1 MKKCFNLKKRIISCM
16 AALSLCTSII
26 PANNVEASFTAGMIA
41 YDYLDF
47 KDITSASSTEINT
60 DLRLRSGGD
69 GWASYWTTSTKKN
82 EDLIGI
88 NRLAQK
94 VGDKYYLNPHA
105 GSAFLRRWFEN
116 EINTGENGSYTFGF
130 TVTNAVSKPFENK
143 TLDSIYY
150 IGSGDES
157 NTPDIYTGI
166 EWFVEGEHPENT
178 EDITYPAGP
187 YAVLCVGEEKTAATE
202 MLTLDVNKPY
212 AFTLRVDTKS
222 DGKEEFVL
230 DVKAYGTN
238 TAVGETLSIS
248 CDYGT
253 KNLSYIDI
261 RSYGYGG
268 SYFSDFIIFDNY
280 SAVELVS
287 MHFEDK
293 DGNVINFSENV
304 TDSVGIELSAKNNSD
319 EEKTIRAHI
328 AIYDGKKL
336 VSTAT
341 DTKTIGTGE
350 TKTLSALISGEDFPE
365 DFSSGK
371 YTVKAYL
378 FDKNLV
384 PQKEP
389 YVLLNSSLYVS
400 SAADGGGIGTEE
412 APYTLSEALN
422 AVTSINEE
430 GKPLPAIE
438 LLGGDYELD
447 STVFINNKVYGTKDN
462 PLVIKA
468 KEGEEVN
475 FVGGIVVPISED
487 GVSDE
492 ETRNRIPE
500 AAQNYVREINLSDYN
515 LPMVGASA
523 VTGNGMGFYSDND
536 ITVNETIPYEV
547 MLDKK
552 SMTLARWPNEGIKL
566 IDTVVSQGTAPADW
580 NTTDE
585 AERTGVT
592 FTPSGE
598 VIEKL
603 STWQSAEYATIT
615 GYFGTVYSDLTIPI
629 AEFDAESSTI
639 TTALPIEKTVA
650 SGNKF
655 FVSNLIEEIDSPGE
669 YYIDKD
675 TNILYY
681 YPEENSEDLYIST
694 LNQTVMKLTDVEN
707 LVFDGINFY
716 GGRKDSII
724 IDDCAN
730 VKFENCTVAG
740 CAGKA
745 FTMQEC
751 KKCVV
756 SGCEIYDVG
765 KGGVWLDGGDYTTLE
780 PGENVVENSHIYNF
794 SRIKRNYSP
803 AVYLRTVGN
812 VAQNNEI
819 HDSSGNAIIF
829 NGNDHTI
836 KYNEIYEVVKEV
848 DDAAAIYAFI
858 EKIRRGTVISHN
870 YIHDLYSAETSI
882 VGASAVYTDGRR
894 DGTTVVSNLF
904 ENIQGTAYLLNCGR
918 DNTFTDNICI
928 NVGKVL
934 HYPRTCDTKELA
946 DLAQYGLYENG
957 LHTTPPY
964 AKYPHLANI
973 LNDDPAWSK
982 YNVVKDNVVIDS
994 ESDINL
1000 YNGFGATDAK
1010 LALNGDEIKASL
1022 ELTIEK
1028 AGFVD
1033 YASKNYTLKSDSKI
1047 YEEITEFTPIDFVNV
1062 GIK

>member
-1 MKKCFNLKKRIISCM
+1 MKKYYSYKKRILSYL
-16 AALSLCTSII
+16 AALCLCAALI
-26 PANNVEASFTAGMIA
+26 PPCRAEASFSAGMMA

-47 KDITSASSTEINT
+47 DGIISDSTEIKT

-82 EDLIGI
+82 QDLIGD
-88 NRLAQK
+88 NRIAQK
-94 VGDKYYLNPHA
+94 VGNKFYLNPYA
-105 GSAFLRRWFEN
+105 RSAFLRRWFKN
-116 EINTGENGSYTFGF
+116 EISTGENGSYTFGF
-130 TVTNAVSKPFENK
+130 TVTNSVSKPFNNE

-157 NTPDIYTGI
+157 RTPDIYTGI
-166 EWFVEGEHPENT
+166 EWFIEGEHPENT
-178 EDITYPAGP
+178 EDTTYPAGP
-187 YAVLCVGEEKTAATE
+187 YAVLCVGEEKTATTQ

-212 AFTLRVDTKS
+212 SFTLRLDTKS

-230 DVKAYGTN
+230 EVKAYGTN
-238 TAVGETLSIS
+238 TSVGETLSITQE
-248 CDYGT
+248 YGT

-268 SYFSDFIIFDNY
+268 SYFGDFIICDNY
-280 SAVELVS
+280 SAVEVTS

-293 DGNVINFSENV
+293 DDNVINFSENV

-319 EEKTIRAHI
+319 EEKMICTYI
-328 AIYDGKKL
+328 AIYNGKKL

-341 DTKTIGTGE
+341 DTKAIGSGK
-350 TKTLSALISGEDFPE
+350 TKTLEALISGEDFPE
-365 DFSSGK
+365 DYTSDK
-371 YTVKAYL
+371 YTIKAYL
-378 FDKNLV
+378 FDDDLV

-400 SAADGGGIGTEE
+400 STANGGGSGTEDS
-412 APYTLSEALN
+412 PYTLSEALN
-422 AVTSINEE
+422 AVASINEE

-438 LLGGDYELD
+438 LLGGDYELA
-447 STVFINNKVYGTKDN
+447 STVFINNKVYGTNDN

-468 KEGEEVN
+468 KEGDEVN
-475 FVGGIVVPISED
+475 FVGGITIPISED
-487 GVSDE
+487 GVSNAE
-492 ETRNRIPE
+492 IRSRIPE
-500 AAQNYVREINLSDYN
+500 AAQNYVREVNLSDYD

-523 VTGNGMGFYSDND
+523 VTGNAIGEYDDND
-536 ITVNETIPYEV
+536 IEINEIIPYEV
-547 MLDKK
+547 MLDGK
-552 SMTLARWPNEGIKL
+552 SMTLARWPNDGVVQVRAV
-566 IDTVVSQGTAPADW
+566 IDTGTPIAEW

-585 AERTGVT
+585 AERTGVMLQ
-592 FTPSGE
+592 SNE
-598 VIEKL
+598 AAENL
-603 STWQSAEYATIT
+603 SKWQTAEYATIT

-629 AEFDAESSTI
+629 AEFDAQRNSI
-639 TTALPIEKTVA
+639 ITALPIGKTIVKDRD
-650 SGNKF
+650 KF
-655 FVSNLIEEIDSPGE
+655 FISNLIEELDFPGE
-669 YYIDKD
+669 YYIDRD

-681 YPEENSEDLYIST
+681 YPDENSEDLYIST

-707 LVFDGINFY
+707 LKFDGINFY

-724 IDDCAN
+724 IDECEN
-730 VKFENCTVAG
+730 IKFENCIVAG

-780 PGENVVENSHIYNF
+780 PGENIVENSHIYNF

-812 VAQNNEI
+812 IAQNNEI

-836 KYNEIYEVVKEV
+836 KYNEIYNVVKEV

-894 DGTTVVSNLF
+894 DGTTVTNNLF

-918 DNTFTDNICI
+918 DNTFTNNICI

-934 HYPRTCDTKELA
+934 HYPRTCDTKTLEELA
-946 DLAQYGLYENG
+946 EYGLYENG
-957 LHTTPPY
+957 IHTTAPY

-982 YNVVKDNVVIDS
+982 YNVIKDNVVIDS
-994 ESDINL
+994 ASDINL
-1000 YNGFGATDAK
+1000 YYGFGATDAK
-1010 LALNGDEIKASL
+1010 LALNGDTVEASL
-1022 ELTIEK
+1022 ALSIEE

-1033 YASKNYTLKSDSKI
+1033 YTSKNYALKSNSKI
-1047 YEEITEFTPIDFVNV
+1047 YDEITGFTPVDFENV